1 MSRQLHL
8 SIARIVL
15 VLALA
20 VFAGTMSGCK
30 QPPALT
36 KAELEEAKMP
46 EKHPEIDPKIA
57 MDCRKCH
64 REQPAIEQ

>member
-1 MSRQLHL
+1 MSRPLHSSL
-8 SIARIVL
+8 ARIVL
-15 VLALA
+15 LLVVA
-20 VFAGTMSGCK
+20 VSAATLSGCK

-57 MDCRKCH
+57 MDCKKCH